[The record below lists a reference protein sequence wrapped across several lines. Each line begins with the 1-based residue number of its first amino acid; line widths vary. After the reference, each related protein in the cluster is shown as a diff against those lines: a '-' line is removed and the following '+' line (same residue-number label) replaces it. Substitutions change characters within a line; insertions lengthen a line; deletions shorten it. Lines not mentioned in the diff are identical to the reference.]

1 MADIE
6 CSYPRLLGRDTEDDD
21 DGEGSSQSLLYI
33 SDEDSSEISSE
44 DEDVANSSSTTFISD
59 LSNSFNDN
67 DSIIL
72 LLDEGGK
79 KTKNILTKL
88 GVPTT
93 NVDPPRKFFMTS
105 SSSTKAT
112 TKNNALNDEKR
123 KIQHGI
129 HLEKEKLITLWREE
143 FEAERKASIWYNR
156 MKRQIVSTFAT
167 MGRYSKKLRVEAEI
181 CIGNLPLT
189 IGAIAL
195 SWVTMGIVWFKF
207 VEDLLCSPASFW
219 STPCLSHESPG
230 CYYCSSSEIG
240 SKYLK
245 AANDFHAACS
255 IFAMA
260 LIVAVVAKFFM
271 AWKIVQDDL
280 SNPVTSTPF
289 GAIAMGANTLLCSHH
304 GVLSET
310 LAMGCSFAQVALFLW
325 FLSMALRNRMLPD
338 PSWSPNTISG
348 LCVAAT
354 NVQFHAPRMSIGL
367 FIVSM
372 KYIAS

>member
-6 CSYPRLLGRDTEDDD
+6 CSYPRLLEHGTDDD
-21 DGEGSSQSLLYI
+21 KGSSQSLLYI
-33 SDEDSSEISSE
+33 SDEDTSENSSEE
-44 DEDVANSSSTTFISD
+44 EDVANSSSTTFISD
-59 LSNSFNDN
+59 LSNSLNDN

-79 KTKNILTKL
+79 ETKNILTRAE
-88 GVPTT
+88 VPTT
-93 NVDPPRKFFMTS
+93 NADPPRKFFMTS
-105 SSSTKAT
+105 SSRTKAT
-112 TKNNALNDEKR
+112 TKKNALNDERK

-129 HLEKEKLITLWREE
+129 NLEKEKLIALWREE
-143 FEAERKASIWYNR
+143 FEAERKASSWYNR
-156 MKRQIVSTFAT
+156 MKRQIASTFAI
-167 MGRYSKKLRVEAEI
+167 MGRYCKILRVEAEI

-195 SWVTMGIVWFKF
+195 SWVTLGIVWFKF
-207 VEDLLCSPASFW
+207 VEDLFCSPTSFW
-219 STPCLSHESPG
+219 STPCLSHEFPG
-230 CYYCSSSEIG
+230 CYYCRSSEIG

-245 AANDFHAACS
+245 AAHDFHVACS

-289 GAIAMGANTLLCSHH
+289 GAIAMGANALLCSHH

-310 LAMGCSFAQVALFLW
+310 LTMGCSIAQVALFLW
-325 FLSMALRNRMLPD
+325 FLSMALRHRMLPD

-354 NVQFHAPRMSIGL
+354 NVQLHAPRMSVGL
-367 FIVSM
+367 FIVSV
-372 KYIAS
+372 KYFPS